1 MRYYDLILIICS
13 WIFCSET
20 ILITGNKSNI
30 ILEGGGRENTILSW
44 KTSGLR
50 LREAP
55 LMLNG
60 ANNFIAKGITFKV
73 INLLIKLFRFCL
85 TIL

>member
-20 ILITGNKSNI
+20 ILITRNKSNI

-44 KTSGLR
+44 KTYGLIKR
-50 LREAP
+50 
-55 LMLNG
+55 
-60 ANNFIAKGITFKV
+60 V
-73 INLLIKLFRFCL
+73 INGLACL
-85 TIL
+85 TRTRLVY